1 MAEKKIKHKKITDK
15 RQMTKAE
22 IDFIKYFGS
31 VLPSFTKGLK
41 EIRIAEMSLK
51 KAWLTKTKKR
61 A

>member
-31 VLPSFTKGLK
+31 VIPSFTKGLK

-51 KAWLTKTKKR
+51 KA
-61 A
+61 